1 MHSIFIASVR
11 TPCWQSGQIC
21 ATASASRTS
30 SDPTSDPIT
39 IRRDSTTVV
48 LFGGVEF
55 VHEVQ
60 AKPLN

>member
-1 MHSIFIASVR
+1 MQSIFIASVR
-11 TPCWQSGQIC
+11 AFRWQSGQIC
-21 ATASASRTS
+21 ATASASCTS

-39 IRRDSTTVV
+39 IRRDNTTAVP
-48 LFGGVEF
+48 FGGVEF